1 MFKDTSIFETKI
13 RDRVSNMCLEAI
25 VSEAFIES
33 LPINKTELDDG
44 LAHSFA
50 KYATECMEDLGSFEL
65 LREAM
70 ESTKEPAKKAYL
82 KRMHSICMETAN
94 TVTNRIIEEAS
105 GDQKALEEAAKNVTL
120 TPEEYARFSKAAAT
134 LTPASLTDMIRK
146 KTLDTIKEEKEA
158 YKRDSELTQE
168 LTNALAEA
176 EDEPDDSEQ
185 ISTESPDDI
194 TPNEEPT
201 PVADNGG
208 ADATGADI
216 GTEAASI
223 ALSDFNE
230 MSPATEGFKD
240 FFKKVFTRKV
250 DANASTKVKITKSN
264 EERIDVN
271 PPLPKSMEDL
281 MPLLTTFISI
291 MLKNVPD
298 MVAFESFGIFGPRN
312 LNCAFWKTKDMTE
325 PGRWIY
331 DTKGRISSSIYKMI
345 DAGRQYEGY
354 KGMTAYRFKYGD
366 GKCSL
371 YPCYDRIEAGKEE
384 ATMAIWMAKYIS
396 DTKEIRVNIQNHGDP
411 TYECFSLRKEP
422 NGTYAIES
430 HFVDVQNESQ
440 KNDCHPT
447 GARIGQACCGG
458 ECAKPTKDP
467 KKAKAAFE
475 AYMRALA
482 GDGYRANHSSV
493 FSKIQELAYEGICA
507 TTESFSEIPFETMT
521 AITKENTFSKFNS
534 HSSKSIRQTI
544 DSISRYAF
552 ESAATPDAPDQKTQL
567 SNALLTAS
575 IIYTFF
581 ETLNSMNLYCPK
593 LAEIRR
599 FVDETLPIEGK
610 VMQDKQAFE
619 NLFKSLISKAD
630 ANVQKAMTVPELD
643 SVEKDLDIVR
653 ERATAPGFESM
664 KDDIIAKIDA
674 LKKKIDIKRDHIVE
688 KQRPTAPAVESSF
701 QTMQRT
707 RDTLKFSRVASTMG
721 CKPNVAMVKCK
732 VDPQKNP
739 KYVAIECYTANNRL
753 ANTTSIVLESALASD
768 VVSYVTGAVNSSKL
782 VDLDKRIM
790 ISDARSGKV
799 YMDTAKK

>member
-105 GDQKALEEAAKNVTL
+105 GDQKALEDAAKNVTL

-176 EDEPDDSEQ
+176 ENEPDDSEQ
-185 ISTESPDDI
+185 ISTESPDDT

-216 GTEAASI
+216 GTES
-223 ALSDFNE
+223 F
-230 MSPATEGFKD
+230 SPATEGIKEFVGNVFDSFKSSYSK
-240 FFKKVFTRKV
+240 FKAKRVAKTV
-250 DANASTKVKITKSN
+250 TTTNAPKIQ
-264 EERIDVN
+264 VN
-271 PPLPKSMEDL
+271 PKIDEFVVDVPTFLGAMVSLMNSLCSNAPDGARIVAVGVTGPKNL
-281 MPLLTTFISI
+281 CATYFIP
-291 MLKNVPD
+291 PD
-298 MVAFESFGIFGPRN
+298 DKPFTDGE
-312 LNCAFWKTKDMTE
+312 
-325 PGRWIY
+325 
-331 DTKGRISSSIYKMI
+331 GRISSNFLAIVECANRKGIFDKQVTGYTMSCTAKSGK
-345 DAGRQYEGY
+345 AEGI
-354 KGMTAYRFKYGD
+354 KYNP
-366 GKCSL
+366 
-371 YPCYDRIEAGKEE
+371 YHDRIDDPKVFMVQHAPVSSK
-384 ATMAIWMAKYIS
+384 S
-396 DTKEIRVNIQNHGDP
+396 FNIQNHGDP
-411 TYECFSLRKEP
+411 TYECFSLRKEMD
-422 NGTYAIES
+422 GMYAMES

-619 NLFKSLISKAD
+619 DLFKSLISKAD

-664 KDDIIAKIDA
+664 KGDIIAKIDA
-674 LKKKIDIKRDHIVE
+674 LKKKIETKRDHIVE

-753 ANTTSIVLESALASD
+753 ANTTSIVLESALTSD